1 MSEPQNIS
9 AAGTTTASISVSPAA
24 KPRASV
30 SPAANK
36 PRAEDVKVQESASLP
51 AIDETG
57 VRDEATGKT
66 QPAETKPEPAPQ
78 KGPTARIGYSFEE
91 REPYIEILNP
101 RTGDVIRR
109 FPAEAAED
117 ELRTFTDG
125 DSGVFIDR
133 VA

>member
-1 MSEPQNIS
+1 MFEPQNIS
-9 AAGTTTASISVSPAA
+9 AAGTTTAGLGGSSAA
-24 KPRASV
+24 KPREKDV
-30 SPAANK
+30 EVRK
-36 PRAEDVKVQESASLP
+36 PTALP
-51 AIDETG
+51 AKDESG
-57 VRDEATGKT
+57 VRDEATSKT
-66 QPAETKPEPAPQ
+66 KSPETQPEPAPQ